1 MLPRRC
7 RQHWTNEWKSGHSTV
22 LSSGERMPAVLR
34 SPLSGTRRDVETP
47 FCQESLF
54 AERTTQQKLIAATQ
68 NERPFADEQSPPAVI
83 TGRRR
88 LAPGRDSPGEQAIEA
103 TLVRLTLWERRALLL
118 LALWRGRPRPPG
130 NEASPASIS
139 AHRSRLPLACVLYYQ
154 VPLAQGIQTPCGE
167 TSGGRLTCSPGKR
180 SHREFLVSGRAS
192 TPSGAAP
199 WRRIACFLDPRHG
212 QDCCLLYTSDAADEE
227 DSVDLGG
234 RR

>member
-1 MLPRRC
+1 MGANGS
-7 RQHWTNEWKSGHSTV
+7 W
-22 LSSGERMPAVLR
+22 R
-34 SPLSGTRRDVETP
+34 SLVTWWPWSAPPE
-47 FCQESLF
+47 CEQQESAPLP
-54 AERTTQQKLIAATQ
+54 ERESHQRRLNRLLTRGVPTWS
-68 NERPFADEQSPPAVI
+68 EPPPAVI

-167 TSGGRLTCSPGKR
+167 TSGGRLT
-180 SHREFLVSGRAS
+180 
-192 TPSGAAP
+192 
-199 WRRIACFLDPRHG
+199 
-212 QDCCLLYTSDAADEE
+212 
-227 DSVDLGG
+227 
-234 RR
+234 